1 MRSLYHKRLDFGYIR
16 LFRLQSWYNDRMKR
30 KAKRRPVGYRVDVKS
45 SATGCYVAYTS
56 LRATLSLDTAMSLAR
71 HLKRSKAA
79 GRVVRMPGNR
89 VLLRAKKGNPNV
101 VRDRVQ
107 ALREKFGFGG

>member
-1 MRSLYHKRLDFGYIR
+1 
-16 LFRLQSWYNDRMKR
+16 MKR
-30 KAKRRPVGYRVDVKS
+30 KAKRRPVGHRVDVKS

-89 VLLRAKKGNPNV
+89 VLLRWGRKGRAKKGNPNV

-107 ALREKFGFGG
+107 ALREKFGFGR